1 MYKRQVILNIETSS
15 KNCSICLSSKGNLV
29 TSFDLEDEAYRHSEL
44 LTSSIQNILS
54 QNNLDVSDLSAV
66 SVGIGPGSF
75 TGLRIG
81 LSVAKGLCYPHNID
95 LIGISSLKI
104 IANSVIKENKNII
117 SLIKDKGQHY
127 YISKYSNDLKEVVEP
142 KIKLIDRDYIYN
154 ILDDDSVIVVNTNES
169 NKLISE
175 LVNEE
180 IQVFKRTISSID
192 MISLSHKSLEE
203 KKFEDIAYIEPMY
216 VKKPYVN

>member
-1 MYKRQVILNIETSS
+1 MSVILNIETSS
-15 KNCSICLSSKGNLV
+15 KNCSVCLSSKGNLV

-44 LTSSIQNILS
+44 LTSSIQNILNE
-54 QNNLDVSDLSAV
+54 NNLDVNGLSAV

-81 LSVAKGLCYPHNID
+81 FSVAKGLCYPHNIN
-95 LIGISSLKI
+95 LIGISSLRI
-104 IANSVIKENKNII
+104 IANSVVKENKNII
-117 SLIKDKGQHY
+117 SLIKDKGEHY
-127 YISKYSNDLKEVVEP
+127 YVSKYSNDLKEIIEP
-142 KIKLIDRDYIYN
+142 KIKLIDRDYIFN
-154 ILDDDSVIVVNTNES
+154 ILDDDSVIVVNTDES
-169 NKLISE
+169 NEFISN
-175 LVNEE
+175 LVNAE
-180 IQVFKRTISSID
+180 IQVFKRTISSVD

>member
-1 MYKRQVILNIETSS
+1 MSVILNIETSS
-15 KNCSICLSSKGNLV
+15 KNCSVCLSSKGNLV

-44 LTSSIQNILS
+44 LTSSIQNILNE
-54 QNNLDVSDLSAV
+54 NNLDVNGLSAV

-81 LSVAKGLCYPHNID
+81 FSVAKGLCYPHNIN
-95 LIGISSLKI
+95 LIGISSLRI
-104 IANSVIKENKNII
+104 IANSVVKENKNII
-117 SLIKDKGQHY
+117 SLIKDKGNHY
-127 YISKYSNDLKEVVEP
+127 YMSKYSNDLKEIVEP
-142 KIKLIDRDYIYN
+142 KIKLIDRDYIFN
-154 ILDDDSVIVVNTNES
+154 ILDDDSVIVVNTDES
-169 NKLISE
+169 NEFISN
-175 LVNEE
+175 LVNAE
-180 IQVFKRTISSID
+180 IQVFKRTISSVD

>member
-1 MYKRQVILNIETSS
+1 MSVILNIETSS
-15 KNCSICLSSKGNLV
+15 KNCSVCLSSKGNLV

-54 QNNLDVSDLSAV
+54 QNNLDVSGLSAV

-81 LSVAKGLCYPHNID
+81 LSVAKGLCYPHNIN

-104 IANSVIKENKNII
+104 IANSVINENKNII
-117 SLIKDKGQHY
+117 SLIKDKGEHY

-142 KIKLIDRDYIYN
+142 KIKLIDRDYIFN
-154 ILDDDSVIVVNTNES
+154 ILDDDSVIVVNTDES
-169 NKLISE
+169 NKFISD

>member
-1 MYKRQVILNIETSS
+1 MSVILNIETSS
-15 KNCSICLSSKGNLV
+15 KNCSVCLSSKGNLV
-29 TSFDLEDEAYRHSEL
+29 TSFDLEDEAYRHSEF
-44 LTSSIQNILS
+44 LTSSIQNILNE
-54 QNNLDVSDLSAV
+54 NNLDVNGLSAV

-81 LSVAKGLCYPHNID
+81 FSVAKGLCYPHNID
-95 LIGISSLKI
+95 LIGISSLRI
-104 IANSVIKENKNII
+104 IANSVVKENKNII
-117 SLIKDKGQHY
+117 SLIKDKGEHY
-127 YISKYSNDLKEVVEP
+127 YVSKYSNDLKEIIEP
-142 KIKLIDRDYIYN
+142 KIKLIDRDYIFN
-154 ILDDDSVIVVNTNES
+154 ILDDDSVIVVNTDES
-169 NKLISE
+169 NKFISD

-192 MISLSHKSLEE
+192 MISLSHKLLEE

>member
-1 MYKRQVILNIETSS
+1 MSVILNIETSS
-15 KNCSICLSSKGNLV
+15 KNCSVCLSSKGNLV

-54 QNNLDVSDLSAV
+54 QNNLDVSGLSAV

-81 LSVAKGLCYPHNID
+81 LSVAKGLCYPHNIN

-104 IANSVIKENKNII
+104 IANSVINENKNII

-127 YISKYSNDLKEVVEP
+127 YISKYSNDLREVVEP
-142 KIKLIDRDYIYN
+142 KIKLIDRDYIFN
-154 ILDDDSVIVVNTNES
+154 ILDDDSVIVVNTDES
-169 NKLISE
+169 NKFISD

>member
-1 MYKRQVILNIETSS
+1 MSVILNIETSS
-15 KNCSICLSSKGNLV
+15 KNCSVCLSSKGNLV

-44 LTSSIQNILS
+44 LASSIQNLLNE
-54 QNNLDVSDLSAV
+54 NNLDVSDLSAV
-66 SVGIGPGSF
+66 SVGKGPGSF

-81 LSVAKGLCYPHNID
+81 FSVAKGLCYPHNIN

-104 IANSVIKENKNII
+104 IANSVINENKNII
-117 SLIKDKGQHY
+117 SLIKDKEEYY
-127 YISKYSNDLKEVVEP
+127 YISKYSNDLKEIVEP
-142 KIKLIDRDYIYN
+142 KIKLIDRDYIFN
-154 ILDDDSVIVVNTNES
+154 ILDDDSVIVVNTDES
-169 NKLISE
+169 NEFISD

-180 IQVFKRTISSID
+180 IQVFKRTISSVD

>member
-1 MYKRQVILNIETSS
+1 MTSS
-15 KNCSICLSSKGNLV
+15 KNCSVCLSSKGNLV

-54 QNNLDVSDLSAV
+54 ENNLDVSGLSAV

-81 LSVAKGLCYPHNID
+81 LSVAKGLCYPHNIN

-104 IANSVIKENKNII
+104 IANSVINENKNII
-117 SLIKDKGQHY
+117 SMIKDKGEHY

-142 KIKLIDRDYIYN
+142 KIKLIDRDYIFN
-154 ILDDDSVIVVNTNES
+154 ILDDNSVIVVNTDES
-169 NKLISE
+169 NKFISD

>member
-1 MYKRQVILNIETSS
+1 MSVIINIETSS
-15 KNCSICLSSKGNLV
+15 KNCSVCLSSKGNLV

-44 LTSSIQNILS
+44 LTSSIQNILNE
-54 QNNLDVSDLSAV
+54 NNLDVSGLSAV
-66 SVGIGPGSF
+66 SIGIGPGSF

-81 LSVAKGLCYPHNID
+81 FSVAKGLCYPHNID
-95 LIGISSLKI
+95 LIGLSSLKI
-104 IANSVIKENKNII
+104 IANSVVKENKNII
-117 SLIKDKGQHY
+117 SLIKDKGEHY
-127 YISKYSNDLKEVVEP
+127 YISKYSNDLKEIVEP
-142 KIKLIDRDYIYN
+142 KIKLIDRDYIFN
-154 ILDDDSVIVVNTNES
+154 ILDDDSVIVVNTDES
-169 NKLISE
+169 NEFISD

-180 IQVFKRTISSID
+180 IQVFKRTISSVD

>member
-1 MYKRQVILNIETSS
+1 MSVILNIETSS
-15 KNCSICLSSKGNLV
+15 KNCSVCLSSKVNLV

-44 LTSSIQNILS
+44 LTSSIQNILNE
-54 QNNLDVSDLSAV
+54 NNLDVSDLSAV
-66 SVGIGPGSF
+66 AVGKGPGSF

-81 LSVAKGLCYPHNID
+81 FSVAKGLCYPYNID

-104 IANSVIKENKNII
+104 IANSVVKENKNII
-117 SLIKDKGQHY
+117 SLIKDKGEHY
-127 YISKYSNDLKEVVEP
+127 YISKYSNDLKEIVEP
-142 KIKLIDRDYIYN
+142 RINHIDRDYIFN
-154 ILDDDSVIVVNTNES
+154 ILDDDSVIVVNTDES
-169 NKLISE
+169 NKFISD

-180 IQVFKRTISSID
+180 IQVFKRTISSVD

-216 VKKPYVN
+216 VKRPYVN

>member
-1 MYKRQVILNIETSS
+1 MSVILNIETSS
-15 KNCSICLSSKGNLV
+15 KNCSVCLSSKGNLV

-54 QNNLDVSDLSAV
+54 QNNLDVSGLSAV

-81 LSVAKGLCYPHNID
+81 LSVAKGLCYPHNIN

-104 IANSVIKENKNII
+104 IANSVINENKNII
-117 SLIKDKGQHY
+117 SLIKDKGEHY

-142 KIKLIDRDYIYN
+142 KIKLIDRDYIFN
-154 ILDDDSVIVVNTNES
+154 ILDDNSVIVVNTDES
-169 NKLISE
+169 NKFISD

>member
-1 MYKRQVILNIETSS
+1 MSVILNIETSS
-15 KNCSICLSSKGNLV
+15 KNCSVCLSSKGNLV

-44 LTSSIQNILS
+44 LTSSIQNILNE
-54 QNNLDVSDLSAV
+54 NNLDVSGLSAV

-81 LSVAKGLCYPHNID
+81 FSVAKGLCYPHNID

-104 IANSVIKENKNII
+104 IANSVVKENKNII
-117 SLIKDKGQHY
+117 SLIKDKGEHY
-127 YISKYSNDLKEVVEP
+127 YISKYSNDLKEIIEP
-142 KIKLIDRDYIYN
+142 KIKLIDKDYIFN
-154 ILDDDSVIVVNTNES
+154 ILDDDSVIVVNTDES
-169 NKLISE
+169 NEFISD

-180 IQVFKRTISSID
+180 IQVFKRTISSVD
-192 MISLSHKSLEE
+192 MISLSHKLLEE
-203 KKFEDIAYIEPMY
+203 KEFEDIAYIEPMY

>member
-1 MYKRQVILNIETSS
+1 MSVILNIETSS
-15 KNCSICLSSKGNLV
+15 KNCSVCLSSKGNLV

-54 QNNLDVSDLSAV
+54 QNNIDVSGLSAV

-81 LSVAKGLCYPHNID
+81 FSVAKGLCYPHNID
-95 LIGISSLKI
+95 LIGISSLRI
-104 IANSVIKENKNII
+104 IANSVVKENKNII
-117 SLIKDKGQHY
+117 SLIKDKGEHY
-127 YISKYSNDLKEVVEP
+127 YVSKYSNDLKEIIEP
-142 KIKLIDRDYIYN
+142 KIKLIDRDYIFN
-154 ILDDDSVIVVNTNES
+154 ILDDDSVIVVNTDES
-169 NKLISE
+169 NEFISN
-175 LVNEE
+175 LVNAE
-180 IQVFKRTISSID
+180 IQVFKRTISSVD

>member
-1 MYKRQVILNIETSS
+1 MSIILNIETSS
-15 KNCSICLSSKGNLV
+15 KNCSVCLSSKGNLV
-29 TSFDLEDEAYRHSEL
+29 TSFDLEDEDYKHSEL

-54 QNNLDVSDLSAV
+54 ENNLDVSGLSAV

-81 LSVAKGLCYPHNID
+81 FSVAKGLCYPHNID
-95 LIGISSLKI
+95 LIGISSLRI
-104 IANSVIKENKNII
+104 IANSVVKENKNII
-117 SLIKDKGQHY
+117 SLIKDKGEHY
-127 YISKYSNDLKEVVEP
+127 YISKYSNDLKELVEP
-142 KIKLIDRDYIYN
+142 KIKLIDRDYIFN
-154 ILDDDSVIVVNTNES
+154 ILDDDSIIVVNTDES
-169 NKLISE
+169 NEFISD
-175 LVNEE
+175 LVNKE
-180 IQVFKRTISSID
+180 IQVFKSTISSVD

>member
-1 MYKRQVILNIETSS
+1 MSVILNIETSS
-15 KNCSICLSSKGNLV
+15 KNCSVCLSSKGNLV
-29 TSFDLEDEAYRHSEL
+29 TSFDLEDEDYKHSEL

-54 QNNLDVSDLSAV
+54 QNNIDVSGLSAV

-81 LSVAKGLCYPHNID
+81 LSVAKGLCYPHNIN

-104 IANSVIKENKNII
+104 IANSVINENKNII

-142 KIKLIDRDYIYN
+142 KIKLIDRDYIFN
-154 ILDDDSVIVVNTNES
+154 ILDDNSVIVVNTDES
-169 NKLISE
+169 NKFISD

>member
-1 MYKRQVILNIETSS
+1 MSVILNIETSS
-15 KNCSICLSSKGNLV
+15 KNCSVCLSSKGNLV

-44 LTSSIQNILS
+44 LTSSIQNILNE
-54 QNNLDVSDLSAV
+54 NNLDVNGLSAV

-81 LSVAKGLCYPHNID
+81 FSVAKGLCYPHNID

-104 IANSVIKENKNII
+104 IANSVVKENKNII
-117 SLIKDKGQHY
+117 SLIKDKGEHY
-127 YISKYSNDLKEVVEP
+127 YVSKYSNDLKEIIEP
-142 KIKLIDRDYIYN
+142 KIKLIDRDYIFN
-154 ILDDDSVIVVNTNES
+154 ILDDDSVIVVNTDES
-169 NKLISE
+169 NEFISN
-175 LVNEE
+175 LVNAE
-180 IQVFKRTISSID
+180 IQVFKRTISSVD

>member
-1 MYKRQVILNIETSS
+1 MSVILNIETSS
-15 KNCSICLSSKGNLV
+15 KNCSVCLSSKGNLV

-44 LTSSIQNILS
+44 LTSSIQNILNE
-54 QNNLDVSDLSAV
+54 NNLDVNGLSAV

-81 LSVAKGLCYPHNID
+81 FSVAKGLCYPHNID

-104 IANSVIKENKNII
+104 IANSVVKENKNII
-117 SLIKDKGQHY
+117 SLIKDKGNHY
-127 YISKYSNDLKEVVEP
+127 YMSKYSNDLKEIVEP
-142 KIKLIDRDYIYN
+142 KIKLIDRDYIFN
-154 ILDDDSVIVVNTNES
+154 ILDDDSVIVVNTDES
-169 NKLISE
+169 NEFISD

-180 IQVFKRTISSID
+180 IQVFKRTISSVD

>member
-1 MYKRQVILNIETSS
+1 MSVILNIETSS
-15 KNCSICLSSKGNLV
+15 KNCSVCLSSKGNLV

-54 QNNLDVSDLSAV
+54 QNNLDVSGLSAV

-81 LSVAKGLCYPHNID
+81 LSVAKGLCYPHNIN

-104 IANSVIKENKNII
+104 IANSVINENKNII
-117 SLIKDKGQHY
+117 SMIKDKGEHY

-142 KIKLIDRDYIYN
+142 KIKLIDRDYIFN
-154 ILDDDSVIVVNTNES
+154 ILDDDSVIVVNTDES
-169 NKLISE
+169 NKFISD

>member
-1 MYKRQVILNIETSS
+1 MSVILNIETSS
-15 KNCSICLSSKGNLV
+15 KNCSVCLSSKGNLV

-54 QNNLDVSDLSAV
+54 QNNIDVSGLSAV

-81 LSVAKGLCYPHNID
+81 LSVAKGLCYPHNIN

-104 IANSVIKENKNII
+104 IANSVINENKNII

-142 KIKLIDRDYIYN
+142 KIKLIDRDYIFN
-154 ILDDDSVIVVNTNES
+154 ILDDDSVIVVNTDES
-169 NKLISE
+169 NKFISN

>member
-1 MYKRQVILNIETSS
+1 MSIILNIETSS
-15 KNCSICLSSKGNLV
+15 KNCSVCLSSKGNLV

-44 LTSSIQNILS
+44 LTSSIQNILYE
-54 QNNLDVSDLSAV
+54 NNLDVSGLSAV
-66 SVGIGPGSF
+66 SIGIGPGSF

-81 LSVAKGLCYPHNID
+81 FSVAKGLCYPHNID

-104 IANSVIKENKNII
+104 IANSVVKENKNII
-117 SLIKDKGQHY
+117 SLIKDKGNHY
-127 YISKYSNDLKEVVEP
+127 YMSKYSNDLKEMVEP
-142 KIKLIDRDYIYN
+142 KIKLIDRDYIFN
-154 ILDDDSVIVVNTNES
+154 ILDDNSVIVVNTDES
-169 NKLISE
+169 NKFISD
-175 LVNEE
+175 LVNEK
-180 IQVFKRTISSID
+180 IQVIKRTISSID

>member
-1 MYKRQVILNIETSS
+1 MSVILNIETSS
-15 KNCSICLSSKGNLV
+15 KNCSVCLSSKGNLV

-54 QNNLDVSDLSAV
+54 QNNIDVSGLSAV

-81 LSVAKGLCYPHNID
+81 LSVAKGLCYPHNIN

-104 IANSVIKENKNII
+104 IANSVINENKNII
-117 SLIKDKGQHY
+117 SMIKDKGEHY

-142 KIKLIDRDYIYN
+142 KIKLIDRDYIFN
-154 ILDDDSVIVVNTNES
+154 ILDDNSVIVVNTDES
-169 NKLISE
+169 NKFISD

-180 IQVFKRTISSID
+180 IKVFKRTISSID

-203 KKFEDIAYIEPMY
+203 KNFEDIAYIEPMY
-216 VKKPYVN
+216 VKKPYVS

>member
-1 MYKRQVILNIETSS
+1 MSVILNIETSS
-15 KNCSICLSSKGNLV
+15 KNCSVCLSSKGNLV

-44 LTSSIQNILS
+44 LASSIQNILNE
-54 QNNLDVSDLSAV
+54 NNLDVSDLSAV
-66 SVGIGPGSF
+66 SVGKGPGSF

-81 LSVAKGLCYPHNID
+81 FSVAKGLCYPHNID

-104 IANSVIKENKNII
+104 IANSVINENKNII

-142 KIKLIDRDYIYN
+142 KIKLIDRDYIFN
-154 ILDDDSVIVVNTNES
+154 ILDDDSVIVVNTDES
-169 NKLISE
+169 NEFISD

-180 IQVFKRTISSID
+180 IQVFKSTISSVD